1 MHVVGVD
8 GWRDGW
14 VGVVLS
20 DVGVQEIWI
29 AADASRM
36 MERAAAALVIGID
49 IPIGLA
55 SSALRTCD
63 TEARRML
70 GRRGSSVF
78 SVPPR
83 SVMKL
88 EPYADANAQ
97 CKARFGF
104 GISRQ
109 SYSLRSK
116 ILEVDALDDGRLFEV
131 HPELA
136 FQAMVGKALPSKKS
150 WSGMSGR
157 RQALEAVGIAI
168 GHDIGEAG
176 VVPVDDVLDAAAAAW
191 TARRILRGKAG
202 VVPATPE
209 FDERGKRMAI
219 WF

>member
-20 DVGVQEIWI
+20 DGGVEEIWT
-29 AADASRM
+29 AADASHL
-36 MERAAAALVIGID
+36 MERAAAASVIGID

-83 SVMKL
+83 TVMQL

-97 CKARFGF
+97 CKAQFGF

-116 ILEVDALDDGRLFEV
+116 ILEVDALDDRRLFEV

-136 FQAMVGKALPSKKS
+136 FQAMAGETLPSKKS

-157 RQALEAVGIAI
+157 RQALEAVGIEI

-191 TARRILRGKAG
+191 TARRILRGEAG
-202 VVPATPE
+202 VVPETPE